1 MSTDTNTT
9 LLYSQ
14 NVLEFVTVTAE
25 TCLFLENAS
34 AHERTEF
41 IEKALKIL
49 PLLYLKTAM
58 LPETE
63 EVLEELPEQF
73 VTESA
78 YEQIRNSI
86 ASLLGT
92 ADDYLEVFTQ
102 GIEYSEEGVKA
113 SVSEDLADVYQDLK
127 NFISAYQ
134 IGNEE
139 VMNDALYY
147 CTLSFREYWGQ
158 KLLNGLRALH
168 AAFYSPQE
176 NDDSNDSAPAQGNKE
191 RLLKHLHTEWQD
203 EFIDSLPDD
212 DEF

>member
-1 MSTDTNTT
+1 MTKIDSP

-25 TCLFLENAS
+25 TCLFLENAL

-49 PLLYLKTAM
+49 PLLYLKTVM

-63 EVLEELPEQF
+63 ELLEDSPEQF
-73 VTESA
+73 VTETD
-78 YEQIRNSI
+78 YEQIRSSI
-86 ASLLGT
+86 AGLLGAT
-92 ADDYLEVFTQ
+92 DDYLEVFTQ
-102 GIEYSEEGVKA
+102 GIEYSEEGIKA
-113 SVSEDLADVYQDLK
+113 SISEDLADIYQDLK

-134 IGNEE
+134 VGNEE

-158 KLLNGLRALH
+158 KLLNGLQALH
-168 AAFYSPQE
+168 AAFYSAQE
-176 NDDSNDSAPAQGNKE
+176 NNDSNDSIPAQGNKD
-191 RLLKHLHTEWQD
+191 RLLKHLQTEWQD